1 MRFQTTLTRVALA
14 AVVAALGVGCGQV
27 GDQNGPPANAVTIT
41 VTANSAASPWL
52 SEAALRFGKASIKTK
67 AGRPV
72 WPVISVVEAG
82 QSVADWQAAGGTP
95 ASALWVPDSEVWAE
109 MASGRKISAF
119 KDDCVSLATSPLV
132 IGMWRP
138 LAEALGYP
146 ARTLGWLD
154 MSSLAAD
161 SSAWAYY
168 SGGQFGKTLRL
179 AHTHP
184 GLSGSG
190 ASTLLAIAQAAKQQT
205 QAVSPADIKT
215 AILQASVTA
224 FESGVAL
231 FAPATDGLGATMR
244 ERGIE
249 YLGAAVMYE
258 STVANYG
265 SRDKE
270 DDIVP
275 IYPFEGSFV
284 ATHPGCVNSAASAE
298 AQEGARLFREWLLK
312 DEGQKLAAAAGLRP
326 VNKAVKIGEP
336 LSSAPGIDLSQP
348 QQR

>member
-1 MRFQTTLTRVALA
+1 MQIPTGLTRIALA
-14 AVVAALGVGCGQV
+14 AVVAALGVGCGRV
-27 GDQNGPPANAVTIT
+27 GDPNGPPANAVTIT

-52 SEAALRFGKASIKTK
+52 SEAALRFGKASVKTK
-67 AGRPV
+67 AGKPV
-72 WPVISVVEAG
+72 WPLISVVEAG
-82 QSVADWQAAGGTP
+82 QAVGDWQAAGGTP

-109 MASGRKISAF
+109 MANGRKIPVF

-146 ARTLGWLD
+146 ARTIGWLD

-190 ASTLLAIAQAAKQQT
+190 AGTLLAVAQAAKQQP

-231 FAPATDGLGATMR
+231 FAPTTDGLGATMR

-249 YLGAAVMYE
+249 YLGAAVLYE
-258 STVANYG
+258 STVATYG

-275 IYPFEGSFV
+275 I
-284 ATHPGCVNSAASAE
+284 
-298 AQEGARLFREWLLK
+298 
-312 DEGQKLAAAAGLRP
+312 
-326 VNKAVKIGEP
+326 
-336 LSSAPGIDLSQP
+336 
-348 QQR
+348 